1 MLMNSKTY
9 VTFSVAAI
17 ASAPIVATQ
26 AQAQMMVASKGS
38 TVSASITSASPS
50 TTSSYTTTS
59 SSIVTSTRT
68 KKYLKIRTDPKL
80 KETVQP
86 IFLERITSGD
96 EYFPYLILF
105 FPTLNLNPIAFFVIY
120 ISFVIFIYCFLM
132 RIITIWGLLL
142 KPHIQ
147 IHMLSVPT
155 LISKGALDSFLTNL
169 AVC

>member
-86 IFLERITSGD
+86 SGD

-105 FPTLNLNPIAFFVIY
+105 SPTLNLNPIAFFVIY

-132 RIITIWGLLL
+132 RIITI
-142 KPHIQ
+142 
-147 IHMLSVPT
+147 
-155 LISKGALDSFLTNL
+155 
-169 AVC
+169 